1 MKFAIKTCVL
11 TKIWMQ
17 KPLGWVRI
25 RPMKTKNLPFILLS
39 LMLILGLISACSM
52 EVSKIDD
59 AVNAPTNPPITATLY
74 PTFTPRATA
83 TPLPSTAIPTVEPV
97 MGKATAQINVR
108 QRPSTASESLGLLSI
123 NAEVQIIGRDA
134 DTAWYQ
140 VIFTAAN
147 GESQKGWVAAEYIL
161 SETQPNVPVT
171 TTEDES
177 VNGSISQRVNV
188 RSGPG
193 TDFDALGMLDVG
205 EGIVITGTNLDAL
218 WLQIEYAAGP
228 ESRGWVYA
236 LYVETDVIE
245 DLPIVDESGGE
256 VTVATQ
262 TSIAATA
269 EPVYTPAPEDG
280 DTMQDPA
287 IFVTFSTSDS
297 RAFSYSS
304 DVSAPEGD
312 FEDWISF
319 HPNSDELRVDLLIDL
334 TCSGN
339 GTLYIELLQGGVI
352 LNGDWEELKCG
363 DKNYP
368 INLYRDETYQF
379 RLYSKYSKN
388 LLYTSYTL
396 EMRVAP

>member
-1 MKFAIKTCVL
+1 MNRKRILFALIAVL
-11 TKIWMQ
+11 LT
-17 KPLGWVRI
+17 
-25 RPMKTKNLPFILLS
+25 
-39 LMLILGLISACSM
+39 LGLVSACSM
-52 EVSKIDD
+52 EVSKIEDTL
-59 AVNAPTNPPITATLY
+59 AVPTDPLVTATLY

-83 TPLPSTAIPTVEPV
+83 TFLPSTAMPTIEPV
-97 MGKATAQINVR
+97 TGKATAQINVR
-108 QRPSTASESLGLLSI
+108 ERASTSSPSLGMLSI
-123 NAEVQIIGRDA
+123 NSEVQIIGRDEGA
-134 DTAWYQ
+134 NWYQ
-140 VIFTAAN
+140 IIFTNTA
-147 GESQKGWVAAEYIL
+147 GESQRGWAAAEYIL
-161 SETQPNVPVT
+161 GNSSVDIPVT
-171 TTEDES
+171 TSENED
-177 VNGSISQRVNV
+177 VNGLVSERVNV

-193 TDFDALGMLDVG
+193 TEFDALGMLDAN
-205 EGIVITGTNLDAL
+205 EGIVITGTNLDAM
-218 WLQIEYAAGP
+218 WLQIEYASGP
-228 ESRGWVYA
+228 ENRGWIYA
-236 LYVETDVIE
+236 LYVENNAE

-256 VTVATQ
+256 VTIATQ

-269 EPVYTPAPEDG
+269 APIYSPAPEDD
-280 DTMQDPA
+280 DTMEEPA

-363 DKNYP
+363 DTNYP

-379 RLYSKYSKN
+379 RLYSKYSNK